1 MTDTSTMTDSEE
13 RFNGSN
19 DGPHPQPSLG
29 EDTSIEKRLERGQ
42 PGLIVSASELMNADL
57 GELQFAVPGLFPHG
71 VNLLAGPPKTGKSL
85 LSLNMALS
93 IARGQDA
100 FGKVPVEQGN
110 VLYMALE
117 DGARRMTERL
127 REMGVSQPPESLEF
141 TFDWE
146 KFGEGGEKSGSEGLL
161 RDVLA
166 AQQRTGKDYRLIVVD
181 TFAKLRE
188 KANAN
193 ANAYYDDYDAV
204 QDFRDVA
211 YSLDAALMVIH
222 HTNKLGAGEDPY
234 MRVSGS
240 TGITANVDTVAVL
253 ERQRI
258 ENTAELHVSGRD
270 IEGQKLGMTF
280 DPTDLSWSL
289 EGGANTFQMGDTRQA
304 IYDALEEADEPK
316 GPKWVAGNADLDY
329 DTVKVQLG
337 NMVDSDQVA
346 KVGRG
351 KYQVKEPDLF

>member
-1 MTDTSTMTDSEE
+1 MTDVNGRS
-13 RFNGSN
+13 NGSKK
-19 DGPHPQPSLG
+19 GPHPQPSI
-29 EDTSIEKRLERGQ
+29 EDDTSLVKRLERGQ
-42 PGLIVSASELMNADL
+42 PGLIVSGPDFMEADL
-57 GELQFAVPGLFPHG
+57 GNLQFAVPGLFPHG

-85 LSLNMALS
+85 LCLNMAIA
-93 IARGQDA
+93 IARGEKALGQV
-100 FGKVPVEQGN
+100 GVEQGD
-110 VLYMALE
+110 VFYMSLE
-117 DGARRMTERL
+117 DGARRMQDRL
-127 REMGVSQPPESLEF
+127 HKMGVSRLPDSFEL

-146 KFGEGGEKSGSEGLL
+146 KFGEGDENSGSEGLL
-161 RDVLA
+161 KDILA
-166 AQQRTGKDYRLIVVD
+166 ARQRQGKNYKLIVVD
-181 TFAKLRE
+181 AFVKLRE
-188 KANAN
+188 KANAS

-222 HTNKLGAGEDPY
+222 HTNKVGAGEDPY

-270 IEGQKLGMTF
+270 IEGRKLGMAF
-280 DPTDLSWSL
+280 NPDDLSWSV
-289 EGGANTFQMGDTRQA
+289 EGNANTFQMSNTRKA

-316 GPKWVAGNADLDY
+316 GPKWVAGNTDVDY
-329 DTVKVQLG
+329 DTVRKQLG
-337 NMVDSDQVA
+337 NMVDADQIA

>member
-1 MTDTSTMTDSEE
+1 MTDGEE

-19 DGPHPQPSLG
+19 TEGPHPQPSLEG
-29 EDTSIEKRLERGQ
+29 DTSIEKRLERGQ
-42 PGLIVSASELMNADL
+42 PGLIVTAPELMNADL

-93 IARGQDA
+93 IAKGETA
-100 FGKVPVEQGN
+100 FGRIPVEQGD

-117 DGARRMTERL
+117 DGPRRMRDRL
-127 REMGVSQPPESLEF
+127 QKMGVTQLPDALEF

-146 KFGEGGEKSGSEGLL
+146 KFGEGGEKSSSEGLL
-161 RDVLA
+161 RNVLEGK
-166 AQQRTGKDYRLIVVD
+166 QRAGKNYRLIVVD

-193 ANAYYDDYDAV
+193 ANAYYDDYEAV

-211 YSLDAALMVIH
+211 YSLDTALMVVH

-253 ERQRI
+253 ERERI
-258 ENTAELHVSGRD
+258 ENAAKLHVSGRD
-270 IEGQKLGMTF
+270 IEGHKLGMSF
-280 DPTDLSWSL
+280 DPDDLSWSM
-289 EGGANTFQMGDTRQA
+289 EGPYNTFQMGETRQA
-304 IYDALEEADEPK
+304 IYDALKGASEPK
-316 GPKWVAGNADLDY
+316 GPSWVSERVDVKDE
-329 DTVKVQLG
+329 TVRKEMG
-337 NMVDSDQVA
+337 RMVDANQLA

-351 KYQVKEPDLF
+351 QYRVKEPDLF

>member
-1 MTDTSTMTDSEE
+1 MTDVNGRS
-13 RFNGSN
+13 NGSKK
-19 DGPHPQPSLG
+19 GPHPQPSI
-29 EDTSIEKRLERGQ
+29 EDDTSLVKRLERGQ
-42 PGLIVSASELMNADL
+42 PGLIVSGPDFMEADL
-57 GELQFAVPGLFPHG
+57 GNLQFAVPGLFPHG

-85 LSLNMALS
+85 LCLNMAIA
-93 IARGQDA
+93 IARGEKALGQV
-100 FGKVPVEQGN
+100 GVEQGD

-117 DGARRMTERL
+117 DGARRMQDRL
-127 REMGVSQPPESLEF
+127 QKMGVSQLPDSFEF

-146 KFGEGGEKSGSEGLL
+146 KFGEGDEKSGSEGLL

-166 AQQRTGKDYRLIVVD
+166 AQQRAGRKNYRLIVVD

-188 KANAN
+188 KANAS

-211 YSLDAALMVIH
+211 YSLDAALMVVH

-258 ENTAELHVSGRD
+258 EHTAELHVSGRD
-270 IEGQKLGMTF
+270 IEGRKLGMAF
-280 DPTDLSWSL
+280 NPDDLSWSV
-289 EGGANTFQMGDTRQA
+289 EGNANTFQMGDTRQA
-304 IYDALEEADEPK
+304 IYDALGEADEPK
-316 GPKWVAGNADLDY
+316 GPKWVSGQVDHDY
-329 DTVKVQLG
+329 DNVKVEMG
-337 NMVDSDQVA
+337 RMVDADQLA

>member
-1 MTDTSTMTDSEE
+1 MTDTEE
-13 RFNGSN
+13 RFNGSSN
-19 DGPHPQPSLG
+19 GPHPQASIE

-42 PGLIVSASELMNADL
+42 SGLIVTAPELMDADL

-85 LSLNMALS
+85 MSLNMALA
-93 IARGQDA
+93 IAKGENA
-100 FGKVPVEQGN
+100 FGEIPVDQGD

-117 DGARRMTERL
+117 DGPRRMRDRL
-127 REMGVSQPPESLEF
+127 DQMGVSQLPESLEF

-146 KFGEGGEKSGSEGLL
+146 KFGEGDENSGSEGLL

-166 AQQRTGKDYRLIVVD
+166 AKQRSGKNYRLVVVD

-188 KANAN
+188 KANAS

-211 YSLDAALMVIH
+211 YSLNAALMVVH

-258 ENTAELHVSGRD
+258 EHTAELHVSGRD
-270 IEGQKLGMTF
+270 IEGRKLGMAF
-280 DPTDLSWSL
+280 NPDDLSWSV
-289 EGGANTFQMGDTRQA
+289 EGPSRTFQMGDTRQA
-304 IYDALEEADEPK
+304 IYDALEEADDPK
-316 GPKWVAGNADLDY
+316 GPKWVSERVDADY
-329 DTVKVQLG
+329 DTVRKQLG
-337 NMVDSDQVA
+337 NMVDADQVA

-351 KYQVKEPDLF
+351 QYQVKEPDLF

>member
-1 MTDTSTMTDSEE
+1 MTDAEE

-19 DGPHPQPSLG
+19 NGPHPQPSL
-29 EDTSIEKRLERGQ
+29 EDDTSIEKRLERGQ
-42 PGLIVSASELMNADL
+42 PGLIVSASQLMDADL

-85 LSLNMALS
+85 LSLNMA
-93 IARGQDA
+93 IAIAEGEEA
-100 FGKVPVEQGN
+100 FGEVDVEQGD

-117 DGARRMTERL
+117 DGPRRMRDRL
-127 REMGVSQPPESLEF
+127 DKMGVPELPDSLEF
-141 TFDWE
+141 TFDWG
-146 KFGEGGEKSGSEGLL
+146 KFGEGDEKSSSEGVL

-166 AQQRTGKDYRLIVVD
+166 GKQRSGKDYQLIVVD

-193 ANAYYDDYDAV
+193 ANAYYDDYAAV

-258 ENTAELHVSGRD
+258 EHTAELHVSGRD
-270 IEGQKLGMTF
+270 IEGHKLGMAF
-280 DPTDLSWSL
+280 NPDDLSWSL
-289 EGGANTFQMGDTRQA
+289 EGDANTFQMGDTRQA
-304 IYDALEEADEPK
+304 IYDALKGADEPK
-316 GPKWVAGNADLDY
+316 GPSWVSERVDVKD
-329 DTVKVQLG
+329 DTVRKEMG
-337 NMVDSDQVA
+337 RMVDADQLA

-351 KYQVKEPDLF
+351 QYQVKEPDLFE

>member
-1 MTDTSTMTDSEE
+1 MTDTEE

-19 DGPHPQPSLG
+19 DGPHPQPSL
-29 EDTSIEKRLERGQ
+29 EDDTSLEKRLERGQ
-42 PGLIVSASELMNADL
+42 SGLIVSGSELLNADL
-57 GELQFAVPGLFPHG
+57 GKLQFAVPGLFPHG

-93 IARGQDA
+93 IARGEDA
-100 FGKVPVEQGN
+100 FGQIAVEQGN

-117 DGARRMTERL
+117 DGARRMTDRL
-127 REMGVSQPPESLEF
+127 EKMGVSQPLDSLEF
-141 TFDWE
+141 TFDWR
-146 KFGEGGEKSGSEGLL
+146 KFGEGDEKSASEGLL

-166 AQQRTGKDYRLIVVD
+166 SRQRTGKDYRLIVVD

-193 ANAYYDDYDAV
+193 ANAYYDDYDAM

-270 IEGQKLGMTF
+270 IEGHKLGMIF
-280 DPTDLSWSL
+280 NPKDLSWSL
-289 EGGANTFQMGDTRQA
+289 KGDANTFQMSDTRQA
-304 IYDALEEADEPK
+304 IYDTLEGADEPK
-316 GPKWVAGNADLDY
+316 GPKWVAENANVDY
-329 DTVKVQLG
+329 DTVRKQLG

-346 KVGRG
+346 KIERG
-351 KYQVKEPDLF
+351 QYQVKEPDLF